1 MSPYFIMVL
10 LSFAVSFD
18 SFFFGFTFQLRS
30 IQLSLRFVWLIGLVT
45 GSCFIIG
52 SWIGKYFLYMLPFS
66 SEYIGGMIFISIG
79 LWVLFQWATE
89 QKEKL
94 KSIEPPWTIV
104 DIWRVL
110 KEPQEADLDRS
121 GSIRGVEVFVV
132 AIALS
137 LDSLAT
143 GIGTTFTELPIY
155 VLGLMVG
162 IFSSLF
168 LHLGAWTGKWLRQFH
183 FTHLF
188 AWIPGIILLGI
199 GISYFKG

>member
-1 MSPYFIMVL
+1 
-10 LSFAVSFD
+10 
-18 SFFFGFTFQLRS
+18 
-30 IQLSLRFVWLIGLVT
+30 
-45 GSCFIIG
+45 
-52 SWIGKYFLYMLPFS
+52 
-66 SEYIGGMIFISIG
+66 MIFISIG

-143 GIGTTFTELPIY
+143 GIGTTIY
-155 VLGLMVG
+155 RV
-162 IFSSLF
+162 
-168 LHLGAWTGKWLRQFH
+168 
-183 FTHLF
+183 THLCTWPYGWDF
-188 AWIPGIILLGI
+188 
-199 GISYFKG
+199 FKSIFTSRCMDG

>member
-89 QKEKL
+89 QKKN
-94 KSIEPPWTIV
+94 
-104 DIWRVL
+104 
-110 KEPQEADLDRS
+110 
-121 GSIRGVEVFVV
+121 
-132 AIALS
+132 
-137 LDSLAT
+137 
-143 GIGTTFTELPIY
+143 
-155 VLGLMVG
+155 
-162 IFSSLF
+162 
-168 LHLGAWTGKWLRQFH
+168 
-183 FTHLF
+183 
-188 AWIPGIILLGI
+188 
-199 GISYFKG
+199 

>member
-1 MSPYFIMVL
+1 MGNR
-10 LSFAVSFD
+10 A
-18 SFFFGFTFQLRS
+18 
-30 IQLSLRFVWLIGLVT
+30 
-45 GSCFIIG
+45 
-52 SWIGKYFLYMLPFS
+52 
-66 SEYIGGMIFISIG
+66 
-79 LWVLFQWATE
+79 
-89 QKEKL
+89 KEKL

-162 IFSSLF
+162 IFQVYFYISVHGRVNGYVNFTSHISLHGF
-168 LHLGAWTGKWLRQFH
+168 QGSF
-183 FTHLF
+183 
-188 AWIPGIILLGI
+188 
-199 GISYFKG
+199 